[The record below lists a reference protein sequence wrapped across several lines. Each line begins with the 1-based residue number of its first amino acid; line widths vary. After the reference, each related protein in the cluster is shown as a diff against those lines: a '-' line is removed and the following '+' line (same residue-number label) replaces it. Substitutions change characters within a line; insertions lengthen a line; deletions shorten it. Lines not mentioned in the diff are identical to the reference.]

1 MLAWPGRRDKK
12 DGINP
17 CPPFFLTPPADEPV
31 SLAESKH
38 WLRVEHDADD
48 ALIGSLIVGARR
60 EIELATRR
68 VLVTQTWRIVLNCWP
83 RAGRIVSPVNP
94 LQGVEA
100 VRVFDESG
108 MPSALDLEGFVL
120 NTASLP
126 GVIALMPADVMQ
138 PGRVL
143 AGIELDVMA
152 GHGGAE
158 DVPGPLVQ
166 ALRLLLAH
174 RYEHRGDAFAAIPA
188 DVERLIAPFRILSI

>member
-1 MLAWPGRRDKK
+1 MPAIL
-12 DGINP
+12 
-17 CPPFFLTPPADEPV
+17 LTPSADEPLP
-31 SLAESKH
+31 LAEAKH

-48 ALIGSLIVGARR
+48 ELIAALIAGARG

-94 LQGVEA
+94 LRSIEA
-100 VRVFDESG
+100 VRVFDEG
-108 MPSALDLEGFVL
+108 GAPVALDAQSFVPD
-120 NTASLP
+120 TASLP
-126 GVIALMPADVMQ
+126 GVIAFMPANVAQ

-143 AGIELDVMA
+143 AGIEIDVNA
-152 GHGGAE
+152 GHGNAD
-158 DVPGPLVQ
+158 DVPAPLVQ

-174 RYEHRGDAFAAIPA
+174 RYEHRGDAFAAMPA

>member
-1 MLAWPGRRDKK
+1 MSAIL
-12 DGINP
+12 
-17 CPPFFLTPPADEPV
+17 LTPPAAEPI

-48 ALIGSLIVGARR
+48 ELIGSLVASARR
-60 EIELATRR
+60 EVELATRR
-68 VLVTQTWRIVLNCWP
+68 SLVTQTWRIVLNCWP

-94 LQGVEA
+94 LRSVEA

-108 MPSALDLEGFVL
+108 TASALDPEGFVL

-126 GVIALMPADVMQ
+126 GVIAFMPANVMH
-138 PGRVL
+138 PGRVF
-143 AGIELDVMA
+143 AGIELDVSA
-152 GHGGAE
+152 GHGDAD

-188 DVERLIAPFRILSI
+188 DVERLISPFRILSI

>member
-1 MLAWPGRRDKK
+1 MPAIL
-12 DGINP
+12 
-17 CPPFFLTPPADEPV
+17 LTPPAAEPI

-48 ALIGSLIVGARR
+48 DLIGSLIAGARR
-60 EIELATRR
+60 EIEVATRR
-68 VLVTQTWRIVLNCWP
+68 ALITQTWRIVLNCWP

-108 MPSALDLEGFVL
+108 APSALDPEGFVL

-126 GVIALMPADVMQ
+126 GIIAFMPANVMQ

-143 AGIELDVMA
+143 AGIEIDATA

-158 DVPGPLVQ
+158 DVPAPLVQ
-166 ALRLLLAH
+166 ALRLMLAH

-188 DVERLIAPFRILSI
+188 DVERLIAPFRILSL

>member
-1 MLAWPGRRDKK
+1 MAAIL
-12 DGINP
+12 
-17 CPPFFLTPPADEPV
+17 LTPPAVEPV

-48 ALIGSLIVGARR
+48 GLIAALTASVRR
-60 EIELATRR
+60 EIEVATRR

-94 LQGVEA
+94 LQGIEA
-100 VRVFDESG
+100 ARVFDESG
-108 MPSALDLEGFVL
+108 MPIALDAEGFVL
-120 NTASLP
+120 DAASLP
-126 GVIALMPADVMQ
+126 AIIAFMPAAVAQ

-143 AGIELDVMA
+143 AGIEIDVTA
-152 GHGGAE
+152 GHGEAE

-174 RYEHRGDAFAAIPA
+174 RYEHRGDAFAAMPA